1 MLIPNGILAMSIFHF
16 AISIFVFA
24 YSIFILAHSIF
35 EKSKV
40 NGVSKRLRDSILSAF
55 FHSYIF
61 AMYKNEAL
69 WI

>member
-1 MLIPNGILAMSIFHF
+1 MLILNGIFAMSIFHF

-40 NGVSKRLRDSILSAF
+40 NGV
-55 FHSYIF
+55 
-61 AMYKNEAL
+61 KNEYF
-69 WI
+69 IFDVPFHP

>member
-24 YSIFILAHSIF
+24 YSIF

-40 NGVSKRLRDSILSAF
+40 NGVKNKYFIFDVS
-55 FHSYIF
+55 FHP
-61 AMYKNEAL
+61 
-69 WI
+69 

>member
-40 NGVSKRLRDSILSAF
+40 NGVKNKYFIFDVS
-55 FHSYIF
+55 FHP
-61 AMYKNEAL
+61 
-69 WI
+69 

>member
-1 MLIPNGILAMSIFHF
+1 MLIPNGILAMSIFHFAISIFVF

-40 NGVSKRLRDSILSAF
+40 NGVKNKYFIFDVS
-55 FHSYIF
+55 FHP
-61 AMYKNEAL
+61 
-69 WI
+69 

>member
-40 NGVSKRLRDSILSAF
+40 NGV
-55 FHSYIF
+55 
-61 AMYKNEAL
+61 KNK
-69 WI
+69 

>member
-1 MLIPNGILAMSIFHF
+1 MLILNGIFAMSIFHF

-40 NGVSKRLRDSILSAF
+40 NGV
-55 FHSYIF
+55 
-61 AMYKNEAL
+61 KNEYFIL
-69 WI
+69 DVQFHP